1 MKAKKEHSGVLEKMT
16 LRIFTH
22 PACSGCGPAVE
33 LGWKLSESVDDLLLE
48 TVKLENKAGLA
59 HAQKV
64 GIKTIPSLIFYRDDV
79 EQKRIVG
86 LPKAEFLQEV
96 YEELKALNK

>member
-1 MKAKKEHSGVLEKMT
+1 MDKMT

-33 LGWKLSESVDDLLLE
+33 LGWKLSESVDDLTLE

-59 HAQKV
+59 QAQKV
-64 GIKTIPSLIFYRDDV
+64 GIKTIPSMIFYQDEV

-86 LPKAEFLQEV
+86 LPKASHLREV
-96 YEELKALNK
+96 YEELKALKN